1 MLLRS
6 LYRIAGIA
14 FVLSGASLSHAA
26 VVYDESVSS
35 DLSND
40 GLAPTSVSIAAGS
53 NQILGTSGDPGTGV
67 DRDYF
72 TVTIPTGFAL
82 AQLVLLPGTTIV
94 GAVSFL
100 GLESGNQVTLD
111 ANAFSAAGLL
121 GWTHYSSA
129 DIATD
134 LLPAMS
140 IPRSRSD
147 GFQVPLGAGS
157 YAFWVQE
164 FDVGTANYGLDLKV
178 VAIPEPSSMAMMLAA
193 LAIAAGGLRRRKD
206 GRSRAGDR
214 A

>member
-14 FVLSGASLSHAA
+14 FILSGASLSHAA
-26 VVYDESVSS
+26 VVYDESVSP

-53 NQILGTSGDPGTGV
+53 NQIFGETGNTGTET

-82 AQLVLLPGTTIV
+82 AQLVLLPGTTIG

-134 LLPAMS
+134 LLPAMR

-147 GFQVPLGAGS
+147 GFQAPLGAGS

-164 FDVGTANYGLDLKV
+164 FDAGTVNYGLDLRI
-178 VAIPEPSSMAMMLAA
+178 VAVPEPSSFAMMLAA
-193 LAIAAGGLRRRKD
+193 MGIAAGTLRRRNK
-206 GRSRAGDR
+206 A
-214 A
+214 